1 MTPMMQQYTAIKRQY
16 ADCILFFRM
25 GDFYEMFNED
35 AVTASRELEIT
46 LTARNKGGGD
56 KTPMAG
62 VPHHS
67 ADSYVAQL
75 VKKGYR
81 VAICEQMEDPSEANG
96 IVRRD
101 VVRVVTPGTALDH
114 LTLQDDQNNY
124 LGAVLLH
131 QERVGVAYVDISTG
145 EFALTELNWEPG
157 IVIDELSRIQ
167 PSELII
173 SPEIRNQARI
183 QGFVDQQL
191 KVVLNPV
198 RENFRFK
205 EAYQLLTEHF
215 KTQTLYGFGCEEME
229 AGIFAAGAIMEYLNE
244 TQKRS
249 LDHINN
255 LKTYFTQEYMVLDA
269 ATRRNLELTSTLRD
283 GKRKGSLLGV
293 LDRTVTAMGGRK
305 LKQWINQPL
314 LKAEQINER
323 LDAVTEFLNHFYEKD
338 QLRELLKDVYDIERL
353 LGRIVYGSANA
364 RDLVAL
370 KNSLMLLPEIKNL
383 LDGFISARFNILS
396 ERLDLLE
403 DVAELVETALLDDPP
418 TSVRDGGLIAD
429 GFNEELDQFRDAAT
443 NGKEWLTRLEMQERE
458 RTGIKSLKVGFN
470 KVFGYYLEVTKANL
484 ELVPEDYIRKQT
496 LTNSERY
503 ITPELKEKESLI
515 LGAEEK
521 SVVLEY
527 QLFVEIRDQVA
538 DQMKR
543 IQDSA
548 AVLAELDVLLSFAT
562 VAVEQNY
569 CRPTINMDDEIHIL
583 QGRHPVVEE
592 MLNQPF
598 VPNDTYLNGD
608 SARFAIIT
616 GPNMAGKSTYM
627 RQVALIT
634 LMAQIG
640 SFVPAEEATIGLT
653 DRIFTR
659 VGASD
664 DLTTGQSTFMV
675 EMNEVANIVHNATR
689 RSLIILDEVGRGTS
703 TYDGLSIAWA
713 VVEYIHNQERL
724 GARTLFA
731 THYHE
736 LTILEDQLH
745 GVRNYN
751 VAVEENERDGVVF
764 RHEII
769 PGAADQSYGIEV
781 ARLAGLPQELLERA
795 QEILT
800 RLESENGQAKTRS
813 QNLIFDGANS
823 TQDGES
829 KTAADT
835 LDQKNSVIS
844 FDDQGETL
852 EKQKQIGADTD
863 EVVGQ
868 AEQFAMDQQSQELSQ
883 QHQQPLQLA
892 LFAAEEHPLVT
903 KLRDLDLMTLTPLDA
918 INILYEMKKEAEGK

>member
-1 MTPMMQQYTAIKRQY
+1 MKSVSKLSDNDRIGIKGVYTLSQMTPMMQQYTAIKRQY

-62 VPHHS
+62 IPHHS
-67 ADSYVAQL
+67 ADTYVAQL
-75 VKKGYR
+75 IKKGYR

-101 VVRVVTPGTALDH
+101 VVRVITPGTALDN

-131 QERVGVAYVDISTG
+131 QNRVGVAYVDISTG
-145 EFALTELNWEPG
+145 EFALTELDWEPG

-173 SPEIRNQARI
+173 SPEIRNQMRI
-183 QGFVDQQL
+183 QGFLDQQL

-205 EAYQLLTEHF
+205 EAYRLLTEHF
-215 KTQTLYGFGCEEME
+215 QTNSLQGFGCEEMG

-314 LKAEQINER
+314 LKEEQINER
-323 LDAVTEFLNHFYEKD
+323 LDAVTELLNHFYEKD

-370 KNSLMLLPEIKNL
+370 KSSLALFPEIKNL
-383 LDGFISARFNILS
+383 LNGFTSSRFNILY

-403 DVAELVETALLDDPP
+403 DVAELVETSLVDDPP
-418 TSVRDGGLIAD
+418 TGVRDGGLIAD
-429 GFNEELDQFRDAAT
+429 GFNEELDQLRDAAT
-443 NGKEWLTRLEMQERE
+443 NGKEWLARLEMQERE

-470 KVFGYYLEVTKANL
+470 KVFGYYLDITKANL
-484 ELVPEDYIRKQT
+484 DLVPEDYIRKQT

-569 CRPTINMDDEIHIL
+569 CRPTINMDDEIHVL

-598 VPNDTYLNGD
+598 IPNDTYLNGD

-627 RQVALIT
+627 RQVALIA

-736 LTILEDQLH
+736 LTVLEDQLD

-800 RLESENGQAKTRS
+800 RLEEENGQEKDR
-813 QNLIFDGANS
+813 
-823 TQDGES
+823 S
-829 KTAADT
+829 KTAVFAEGSVVPIAQSGNDDVVAPKELQSAD
-835 LDQKNSVIS
+835 I
-844 FDDQGETL
+844 
-852 EKQKQIGADTD
+852 
-863 EVVGQ
+863 
-868 AEQFAMDQQSQELSQ
+868 EQPQQTEQSQ
-883 QHQQPLQLA
+883 QPKQPTQLA
-892 LFAAEEHPLVT
+892 LFATEDHAVVT
-903 KLRDLDLMTLTPLDA
+903 RLRDLDIMTLTPLDA
-918 INILYEMKKEAEGK
+918 INILYELKKEAEGK